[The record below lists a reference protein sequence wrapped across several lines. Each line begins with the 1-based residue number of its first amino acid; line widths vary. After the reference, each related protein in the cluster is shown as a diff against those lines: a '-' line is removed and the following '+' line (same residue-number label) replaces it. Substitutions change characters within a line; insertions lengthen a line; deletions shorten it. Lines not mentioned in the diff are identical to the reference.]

1 MGLFYCTVHLAFS
14 LVQNRMRTA
23 NRTHNDSIQII
34 FYTWVDR
41 ILKFLISQLSENVS
55 THTCQAP
62 FGLQDSVSETKLV
75 SDHKLRIKSVFHLK
89 NNN

>member
-1 MGLFYCTVHLAFS
+1 MVLFYCTVHLTFS
-14 LVQNRMRTA
+14 LVQNLMRYA
-23 NRTHNDSIQII
+23 NRTHND
-34 FYTWVDR
+34 R
-41 ILKFLISQLSENVS
+41 ILRFLISQLSENVS

-62 FGLQDSVSETKLV
+62 SGLQDSVSETKLV